1 MVAGRHALARQ
12 ATAAGLACM
21 IDGEDNAGV
30 GLSQEN
36 CDAMSHVEVAVR

>member
-1 MVAGRHALARQ
+1 M
-12 ATAAGLACM
+12 LACM